1 MKTLTKMRKIKNGG
15 KIMRIQVLA
24 ISREGNLKSVNEM
37 MGRYRSDL
45 TVEPYV
51 EYDAEKTYE
60 ILMSLMESHGSEKLK
75 KKVAKSKKRITKS
88 RAIAKEFDEILDN
101 EGRMI
106 SRSNPNGMFANVE
119 KIETPFGKEF
129 IKVSELPENLGFV
142 PTAIADESQWN
153 EMDYNAEDAEKEWKN
168 KIPRLINKLK
178 EKYSDCY
185 VSVLSCIAF

>member
-1 MKTLTKMRKIKNGG
+1 
-15 KIMRIQVLA
+15 MRIQVLA

-60 ILMSLMESHGSEKLK
+60 ILMSLMESNGSEKLK
-75 KKVAKSKKRITKS
+75 KKVAKSKKRITES

-106 SRSNPNGMFANVE
+106 SRSNPNGMFENVE